1 MSGMRLDGEFKLD
14 DAHFSDP
21 KVQGKIEDLSLRGQG
36 RPEAVKNADPND
48 IASAMEGDFHMAD
61 AVITLPEIHYNVP
74 GAAIQLK
81 GKYALEGFMHFEGTA
96 RMQAT
101 VSQMVG
107 GWKGWLLKPADRFFK
122 KEGAGTVV
130 PILIRGPHDQ
140 PEFSVDFGHMKHGE
154 PQTPEQKQG

>member
-1 MSGMRLDGEFKLD
+1 
-14 DAHFSDP
+14 
-21 KVQGKIEDLSLRGQG
+21 
-36 RPEAVKNADPND
+36 
-48 IASAMEGDFHMAD
+48 MEGEFHMAD

-74 GAAIQLK
+74 GAAIQLQ
-81 GKYALEGFMHFEGTA
+81 GHYPLEGFMHFEGTA

-122 KEGAGTVV
+122 KDGAGTVV

-140 PEFSVDFGHMKHGE
+140 PEFSVDFGRMKHSS
-154 PQTPEQKQG
+154 PERPGSRAQRTEGPGDPGVQP